1 MPWADYRTRKGKTG
15 DKVIDLNVDQLD
27 AFQEMVNIGI
37 GQAAGVLNAMLQ
49 SHVVLHAPVVNVV
62 SQADLVAKKAMLKKE
77 MLSAVRIGFKGPFSG
92 NASLMFP
99 TKSAVKLVILL
110 TDDTTEPQELDS
122 IMVGTLTE
130 VGNIVLNG
138 IMGAIGNE
146 LKERIF
152 YSVPNYVDNPLDVMP
167 QADPLSLQDMV
178 VWVETRF
185 EVEAHNIDGYIVMIF
200 ESESLGLLM
209 EAIDRV
215 MRA

>member
-1 MPWADYRTRKGKTG
+1 MITLT
-15 DKVIDLNVDQLD
+15 LEQLD

-37 GQAAGVLNAMLQ
+37 GQAAGVLNAMLNA
-49 SHVVLHAPVVNVV
+49 HVVLHAPVVKIV
-62 SQADLVAKKAMLKKE
+62 SQADLEEKKLTLKKE
-77 MLSAVRIGFKGPFSG
+77 MLSAVRIGFKGPFAG

-110 TDDTTEPQELDS
+110 TEDITDPQELDS

-138 IMGAIGNE
+138 IMGAIGTE

-167 QADPLSLQDMV
+167 RLDPLIPENMV

-185 EVEAHNIDGYIVMIF
+185 EVEEHNIDGYIVMIF
-200 ESESLGLLM
+200 ESESLGLLV

-215 MRA
+215 MRT